1 MKKKIAI
8 VYSKY
13 TPTIDAIIYNL
24 KNVEICCF
32 QNEITTNDDVD
43 LIVGVGVEKYEDR
56 NILTSHFSL
65 LPSFPDEEP
74 VKKAVLEGVKVT
86 GITFYYTNPKK
97 IIAQYPIIISNG
109 ADFLEIENE
118 LKYIEQTF
126 FPIIIEKVLNNEII
140 DMKKI
145 GKSSTCSSCGGGC
158 SSCKN

>member
-13 TPTIDAIIYNL
+13 TSTIDAIIYNL
-24 KNVEICCF
+24 KDFEVCCF
-32 QNEITTNDDVD
+32 QNKITTNDDFD
-43 LIVGVGVEKYEDR
+43 LIVGIGVEKYEDK
-56 NILTSHFSL
+56 NILTSHYSL

-74 VKKAVLEGVKVT
+74 VKKAFLEGVKVT
-86 GITFYYTNPKK
+86 GITFYYTNPKR
-97 IIAQYPIIISNG
+97 IVAQYPIIISNG
-109 ADFLEIENE
+109 ADFVEIENE

-126 FPIIIEKVLNNEII
+126 FPIIIDKVLNNEII

-145 GKSSTCSSCGGGC
+145 GNSSGCAGCGGGC